1 MSLASQSVAG
11 SLLIDAAC
19 LLAVRQQVRADDFEV
34 AADRAIFEA
43 ACRLADAGQAI
54 DVVTIVQNARK
65 HGADI
70 SDEYAATLM
79 KVTPTAANATNYAA
93 TVHAEAVRRR
103 LSDIGVRLMD
113 ACEDQTNTP
122 AGIITEAMSALET
135 ADTAPQ
141 TGMRTSPDTL
151 SAFLDYRAQL
161 ESGRAVTVG
170 TGYPGLDKLLG
181 GGMLAQG
188 LYILAARPG
197 CGKTTLSLKI
207 AEHAAKNG
215 ACLFFSLEMSAEQ
228 ITARR
233 IAAESGLSIGR
244 LMVGRGLLDEEQG
257 KLANAA
263 SLLSTHDF
271 RLNRAPGASV
281 SDIAQAAHLAKN
293 LRLVVVDYLGL
304 VRSDERGLSI
314 YERVTKN
321 SAALKALAR
330 SLNVP
335 ILCLCQLNRAS
346 EQRTDK
352 QPSMADLRDSGAIEQ
367 DADAVILLHRPA
379 MYENVQQK
387 PWEAQTLT
395 AIVAKT
401 VTEIPDAWIST
412 SGAVLA
418 LSRSTGLRWEA
429 GYDAGTAL
437 QASGRSQAAPA
448 YARPTPEA
456 RPLGRILR
464 IHQPRLAICHD
475 RAPRRGVQACG
486 RTVQGIAQK
495 CRENPDFFT
504 FSVDTRI
511 ILCALMRVFSS
522 CATSVY
528 YNTWRYT

>member
-19 LLAVRQQVRADDFEV
+19 LPAVRQQVRADDFEI

-54 DVVTIVQNARK
+54 DVVTIVQDARK
-65 HGADI
+65 HGTDV
-70 SDEYAATLM
+70 SDAYAADLLR
-79 KVTPTAANATNYAA
+79 VTPTAANAAHYASA
-93 TVHAEAVRRR
+93 VHSEAVRRR
-103 LSDIGVRLMD
+103 LSDIGVRLMA

-141 TGMRTSPDTL
+141 TGMRTSSDTL

-161 ESGRAVTVG
+161 ESGQTITVS
-170 TGYPGLDKLLG
+170 TGYLGLDKLLG

-188 LYILAARPG
+188 LYVLAARPG
-197 CGKTTLSLKI
+197 CGKTTLGLKI
-207 AEHAAKNG
+207 AESAAKTG

-244 LMVGRGLLDEEQG
+244 LMVGRNLSDEEQT

-263 SLLSTHDF
+263 SVLSTHDF

-281 SDIAQAAHLAKN
+281 SDIAQAAHLTKG
-293 LRLVVVDYLGL
+293 LRLIVVDYLGL
-304 VRSDERGLSI
+304 VRSDERGLST

-330 SLNVP
+330 SRNVP

-379 MYENVQQK
+379 MYEARQSK
-387 PWEAQTLT
+387 PWESQTLT
-395 AIVAKT
+395 AIVAKNRHGN
-401 VTEIPDAWIST
+401 IGRLDFDFWGS
-412 SGAVLA
+412 SGIVREHRLE
-418 LSRSTGLRWEA
+418 TG
-429 GYDAGTAL
+429 G
-437 QASGRSQAAPA
+437 
-448 YARPTPEA
+448 
-456 RPLGRILR
+456 
-464 IHQPRLAICHD
+464 
-475 RAPRRGVQACG
+475 
-486 RTVQGIAQK
+486 GI
-495 CRENPDFFT
+495 
-504 FSVDTRI
+504 
-511 ILCALMRVFSS
+511 
-522 CATSVY
+522 
-528 YNTWRYT
+528 

>member
-11 SLLIDAAC
+11 SILIDAAC
-19 LLAVRQQVRADDFEV
+19 LSAVRQQVWADDFEV

-65 HGADI
+65 HGTDV
-70 SDEYAATLM
+70 SDAYAADLLRI
-79 KVTPTAANATNYAA
+79 TPTAANAAQYASA
-93 TVHAEAVRRR
+93 VHFEAVRRR
-103 LSDIGVRLMD
+103 LSEIGMQLVEASVDMAR
-113 ACEDQTNTP
+113 TP
-122 AGIITEAMSALET
+122 AGIISEAAAALEA
-135 ADTAPQ
+135 ADAAPQ
-141 TGMRTSPDTL
+141 VGMRTSSDAL

-161 ESGRAVTVG
+161 ESGQAVTVS

-181 GGMLAQG
+181 GGMLNQS
-188 LYILAARPG
+188 LCILAARPG
-197 CGKTTLSLKI
+197 CGKTTLGLKI
-207 AEHAAKNG
+207 AESAAKTG
-215 ACLFFSLEMSAEQ
+215 ACLFFSLEMSTEQ

-244 LMVGRGLLDEEQG
+244 LMVGKDLSDAEQA
-257 KLANAA
+257 KIANAA
-263 SLLSTHDF
+263 SVLSTHDF

-281 SDIAQAAHLAKN
+281 SDIAQAAHLTKN

-395 AIVAKT
+395 AIVAKNRHGN
-401 VTEIPDAWIST
+401 IGRLDFDFWGS
-412 SGAVLA
+412 SGIVREHRLE
-418 LSRSTGLRWEA
+418 TG
-429 GYDAGTAL
+429 G
-437 QASGRSQAAPA
+437 
-448 YARPTPEA
+448 
-456 RPLGRILR
+456 
-464 IHQPRLAICHD
+464 
-475 RAPRRGVQACG
+475 GV
-486 RTVQGIAQK
+486 
-495 CRENPDFFT
+495 
-504 FSVDTRI
+504 
-511 ILCALMRVFSS
+511 
-522 CATSVY
+522 
-528 YNTWRYT
+528 

>member
-11 SLLIDAAC
+11 SILIDAAC
-19 LLAVRQQVRADDFEV
+19 LPAVRQQVRADDFEV

-43 ACRLADAGQAI
+43 ACRLADAGQAV
-54 DVVTIVQNARK
+54 DAVTIVQDARK
-65 HGADI
+65 HGTDV
-70 SDEYAATLM
+70 SDAYAADLLRI
-79 KVTPTAANATNYAA
+79 TPTAANAAQYASA
-93 TVHAEAVRRR
+93 VHSEAVRRR

-161 ESGRAVTVG
+161 ESGQAVTVG

-181 GGMLAQG
+181 GGMLNQG

-197 CGKTTLSLKI
+197 CGKTTLGLKI
-207 AEHAAKNG
+207 AESAAKTG

-244 LMVGRGLLDEEQG
+244 LMVGRGLSDAEQA
-257 KLANAA
+257 KLASAA
-263 SLLSTHDF
+263 SVLSTHDF

-281 SDIAQAAHLAKN
+281 SDIAQAAQLTN
-293 LRLVVVDYLGL
+293 GLRLIVVDYLGL

-314 YERVTKN
+314 YERVTRN
-321 SAALKALAR
+321 SAALKSLAR
-330 SLNVP
+330 SRNVP

-346 EQRTDK
+346 EQRSDK

-379 MYENVQQK
+379 VYEAKQPL
-387 PWEAQTLT
+387 PWEAQPLT
-395 AIVAKT
+395 AVVAKNRHGN
-401 VTEIPDAWIST
+401 IGRLDFDFWGS
-412 SGAVLA
+412 SGII
-418 LSRSTGLRWEA
+418 RE
-429 GYDAGTAL
+429 
-437 QASGRSQAAPA
+437 
-448 YARPTPEA
+448 
-456 RPLGRILR
+456 
-464 IHQPRLAICHD
+464 HRLEVGG
-475 RAPRRGVQACG
+475 GV
-486 RTVQGIAQK
+486 
-495 CRENPDFFT
+495 
-504 FSVDTRI
+504 
-511 ILCALMRVFSS
+511 
-522 CATSVY
+522 
-528 YNTWRYT
+528 

>member
-11 SLLIDAAC
+11 SILIDAAC
-19 LLAVRQQVRADDFEV
+19 LSTVRQQVRADDFEV

-43 ACRLADAGQAI
+43 ACRLVDAGQAV
-54 DVVTIVQNARK
+54 DVVTILQDARR
-65 HGADI
+65 HGTDL
-70 SDEYAATLM
+70 SDDYAAALM

-161 ESGRAVTVG
+161 ESGQTVTVS
-170 TGYPGLDKLLG
+170 TGYLGLDKLLG
-181 GGMLAQG
+181 GGMLNQG

-197 CGKTTLSLKI
+197 CGKMTLGLKI
-207 AEHAAKNG
+207 AESAAKAG

-244 LMVGRGLLDEEQG
+244 LMVGRNISDEEQS

-263 SLLSTHDF
+263 SVLSTHDF

-281 SDIAQAAHLAKN
+281 SDIAQAAHLTKN

-321 SAALKALAR
+321 SAALKSLAR

-335 ILCLCQLNRAS
+335 ILCLCQLNCAS

-379 MYENVQQK
+379 VYEAKQPP

-395 AIVAKT
+395 AIVAKNRH
-401 VTEIPDAWIST
+401 
-412 SGAVLA
+412 G
-418 LSRSTGLRWEA
+418 STGSITFDFW
-429 GYDAGTAL
+429 G
-437 QASGRSQAAPA
+437 AP
-448 YARPTPEA
+448 
-456 RPLGRILR
+456 
-464 IHQPRLAICHD
+464 
-475 RAPRRGVQACG
+475 
-486 RTVQGIAQK
+486 GII
-495 CRENPDFFT
+495 RE
-504 FSVDTRI
+504 SKE
-511 ILCALMRVFSS
+511 
-522 CATSVY
+522 
-528 YNTWRYT
+528 

>member
-11 SLLIDAAC
+11 SILIDAAC
-19 LLAVRQQVRADDFEV
+19 LPAVRQQVRVDDFEA

-43 ACRLADAGQAI
+43 ACRLADAGRAA
-54 DVVTIVQNARK
+54 DVVTILQEARQ
-65 HGADI
+65 HG
-70 SDEYAATLM
+70 SELSEEYAATLM
-79 KVTPTAANATNYAA
+79 KVTPTAANAANYAA
-93 TVHAEAVRRR
+93 AVHSEAVRRR
-103 LSDIGVRLMD
+103 LSGLGARLVE
-113 ACEDQTNTP
+113 ACEDQTNTA

-141 TGMRTSPDTL
+141 AGMRTSSEAL

-161 ESGRAVTVG
+161 DSGQAVTVG

-181 GGMLAQG
+181 GGMLNQG

-197 CGKTTLSLKI
+197 CGKTTLGLKI
-207 AEHAAKNG
+207 AESAAKAG

-244 LMVGRGLLDEEQG
+244 LMVGKSLSDDESG
-257 KLANAA
+257 RVANAA
-263 SLLSTHDF
+263 SVLSEHDF

-281 SDIAQAAHLAKN
+281 SDIAQAAHLTKG
-293 LRLVVVDYLGL
+293 LRLIVVDYLGL

-321 SAALKALAR
+321 STALKALAR

-379 MYENVQQK
+379 VYENVQQK

-395 AIVAKT
+395 AIVAKNRHGNT
-401 VTEIPDAWIST
+401 GRLVFDFWGS
-412 SGAVLA
+412 SGIIK
-418 LSRSTGLRWEA
+418 E
-429 GYDAGTAL
+429 
-437 QASGRSQAAPA
+437 
-448 YARPTPEA
+448 
-456 RPLGRILR
+456 
-464 IHQPRLAICHD
+464 HRLEVGG
-475 RAPRRGVQACG
+475 GV
-486 RTVQGIAQK
+486 
-495 CRENPDFFT
+495 
-504 FSVDTRI
+504 
-511 ILCALMRVFSS
+511 
-522 CATSVY
+522 
-528 YNTWRYT
+528 